1 MSNFQF
7 IRKNSEYFLIII
19 SFCILISTL
28 LIEYVFDFPPCKL
41 CIYQRIPYILIIILG
56 ITLIFLRKKKEF
68 LFSFIVLQ
76 IVNFVIASFHSLVER
91 GVVEYEM
98 NCTSTG
104 ADIQTIEELRIFLEK
119 VPITKCNEILFSIM
133 GSSLAN
139 INLIVSILLITWT
152 CAILK
157 LDEQK

>member
-1 MSNFQF
+1 MPNFQF

-56 ITLIFLRKKKEF
+56 ITLVFLRRKKEF
-68 LFSFIVLQ
+68 LFLFIILQ
-76 IVNFVIASFHSLVER
+76 TVNFVIASFHSLVAR
-91 GVVEYEM
+91 GIVEYEM
-98 NCTSTG
+98 NCTSLG
-104 ADIQTIEELRIFLEK
+104 ADIQTIEEIRTFLEK
-119 VPITKCNEILFSIM
+119 VPITNCNEILFPIM
-133 GSSLAN
+133 GLSLAN
-139 INLIVSILLITWT
+139 FNLIVSILLITWT

>member
-1 MSNFQF
+1 
-7 IRKNSEYFLIII
+7 
-19 SFCILISTL
+19 L

-56 ITLIFLRKKKEF
+56 VTLVFLRKKKEF

-91 GVVEYEM
+91 GIVEYEM

-104 ADIQTIEELRIFLEK
+104 ADIQTIDELRIFLEK

-133 GSSLAN
+133 GLSLAN
-139 INLIVSILLITWT
+139 FNLIVSILLITWA

-157 LDEQK
+157 LDEKK

>member
-7 IRKNSEYFLIII
+7 IRKNSEYLLIII

-56 ITLIFLRKKKEF
+56 ITLVFLRKKKEF

-133 GSSLAN
+133 GLSLAN
-139 INLIVSILLITWT
+139 FNLIVSILLIIWT
-152 CAILK
+152 CDILK

>member
-1 MSNFQF
+1 
-7 IRKNSEYFLIII
+7 
-19 SFCILISTL
+19 
-28 LIEYVFDFPPCKL
+28 L

-133 GSSLAN
+133 GLSLAN
-139 INLIVSILLITWT
+139 FNLIVSILLIIWT
-152 CAILK
+152 CDILK

>member
-1 MSNFQF
+1 
-7 IRKNSEYFLIII
+7 
-19 SFCILISTL
+19 
-28 LIEYVFDFPPCKL
+28 L

-133 GSSLAN
+133 GLSLAN
-139 INLIVSILLITWT
+139 FNLIVSILLITWT

>member
-7 IRKNSEYFLIII
+7 IRKNSEYFLVII

-133 GSSLAN
+133 GLSLAN
-139 INLIVSILLITWT
+139 FNLIVSILLITWT

>member
-28 LIEYVFDFPPCKL
+28 LIEYVLNFPPCKL
-41 CIYQRIPYILIIILG
+41 CIYQRIPFILIIILG
-56 ITLIFLRKKKEF
+56 IGLVLLKKKKEF
-68 LFSFIVLQ
+68 FFIFIILQ
-76 IVNFVIASFHSLVER
+76 IVNFFIAFFHSLVER
-91 GVVEYEM
+91 GIVEFEM

-104 ADIQTIEELRIFLEK
+104 ADIQTIEELRIFLEN
-119 VPITKCNEILFSIM
+119 VPIAKCNEISFSIM
-133 GSSLAN
+133 GLSLAN
-139 INLIVSILLITWT
+139 FNLIVSVLLIMWT

-157 LDEQK
+157 FDEQK

>member
-1 MSNFQF
+1 
-7 IRKNSEYFLIII
+7 
-19 SFCILISTL
+19 

-41 CIYQRIPYILIIILG
+41 CIYQRIPYVLIIILG
-56 ITLIFLRKKKEF
+56 ITLVFLGKKKEF

-133 GSSLAN
+133 GLSLAN
-139 INLIVSILLITWT
+139 FNLIVSILLIIWT
-152 CAILK
+152 CDILK

>member
-1 MSNFQF
+1 MFNFQF
-7 IRKNSEYFLIII
+7 IRKNTEYFLITL

-41 CIYQRIPYILIIILG
+41 CIYQRIPYLLIIIFG
-56 ITLIFLRKKKEF
+56 IGLVFFKKIREF
-68 LFSFIVLQ
+68 LFIFIILQ
-76 IVNFVIASFHSLVER
+76 VVNLFIASFHSLVER

-104 ADIQTIEELRIFLEK
+104 SDIQTIDELRKFLDK
-119 VPITKCNEILFSIM
+119 VPIAKCNEILFSIM
-133 GSSLAN
+133 GLSLAN
-139 INLIVSILLITWT
+139 LNLIVSILLILFT

-157 LDEQK
+157 INAK

>member
-41 CIYQRIPYILIIILG
+41 CIYQRIPYVLIIILG
-56 ITLIFLRKKKEF
+56 ITLVFLGKKKEF
-68 LFSFIVLQ
+68 LFVFILLQ

-133 GSSLAN
+133 GLSLAN
-139 INLIVSILLITWT
+139 FNLIVSILLITWT